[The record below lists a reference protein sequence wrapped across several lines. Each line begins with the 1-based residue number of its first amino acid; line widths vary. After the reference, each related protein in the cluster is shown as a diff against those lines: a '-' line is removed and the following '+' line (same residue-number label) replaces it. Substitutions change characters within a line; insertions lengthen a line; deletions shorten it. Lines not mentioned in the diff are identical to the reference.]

1 MAQPNVQHMNPRKA
15 GLGAA
20 LFAATIAC
28 GGGSSN
34 AGVGAV
40 APTTRDSVTLSIDNQ
55 NFYDANVYYQFSG
68 VWRRLGTVT
77 GNSRKAFRLRWE
89 ATNLLVRVD
98 FIGAGSAA
106 TDALALDPDEF
117 VEIRVPPDAHSRAD
131 RLRRVR

>member
-1 MAQPNVQHMNPRKA
+1 MNPRRA

-34 AGVGAV
+34 AGLGSV

-68 VWRRLGTVT
+68 VWRRLGTVN
-77 GNSRKAFRLRWE
+77 GNTQRGFRLRWE
-89 ATNLLVRVD
+89 PTNLLVRVD
-98 FIGAGSAA
+98 FIGAGSAI
-106 TDALALDPDEF
+106 TDALALHPDEF
-117 VEIRVPPDAHSRAD
+117 VEIRVPADAHSRAG
-131 RLRRVR
+131 RVRRVR

>member
-1 MAQPNVQHMNPRKA
+1 MYPRKA

-34 AGVGAV
+34 AGVGSV

-68 VWRRLGTVT
+68 AWRRLGTVN
-77 GNSRKAFRLRWE
+77 GNTKTSFRLRWE

-98 FIGAGSAA
+98 FIGAGSAV
-106 TDALALDPDEF
+106 TDALALHRDEF
-117 VEIRVPPDAHSRAD
+117 VEIRVPTDAHSRSD